1 MLQDDKIPPGL
12 TRLEAERDAA
22 LDALDRLPV
31 GVVLVDGQGRVIT
44 MNVAAEEIT
53 LMADGLGITSGVLRA
68 ATSHETAALAGL
80 IASAAATGSGQGIEP
95 GGAMAVSRPS
105 MLRPLSVL
113 VTPVRGEKFQMGAMR
128 PDAIVFVSDPE
139 AEDET
144 PEQVMARIYGLTPA
158 EARLAAML
166 MQGHGLEWSADELD
180 VSINTARTHIKNL
193 FDKTGVR
200 RQAELVRLVLRGPAG
215 LRLPH
220 RPREPSSGAPS
231 DFLRARNSRV
241 VRFYGKAF

>member
-53 LMADGLGITSGVLRA
+53 LLADGLGVTAGVLRA

-80 IASAAATGSGQGIEP
+80 IASAAATGSGQGLEP

-113 VTPVRGEKFQMGAMR
+113 VEG
-128 PDAIVFVSDPE
+128 SS
-139 AEDET
+139 
-144 PEQVMARIYGLTPA
+144 LTIACSPQHQ
-158 EARLAAML
+158 RQL
-166 MQGHGLEWSADELD
+166 G
-180 VSINTARTHIKNL
+180 
-193 FDKTGVR
+193 R
-200 RQAELVRLVLRGPAG
+200 RE
-215 LRLPH
+215 
-220 RPREPSSGAPS
+220 
-231 DFLRARNSRV
+231 
-241 VRFYGKAF
+241 